1 MKKRWSNYKSHSNKK
16 INSCSISK
24 HFNEICCCDN
34 TPGEHMEI
42 QLIDSVNN
50 IDNLEIDQ
58 IDELLLKKE
67 KFWLGSMVTMHR
79 GMNSTHDWNRKKRIG
94 GENFDMESP

>member
-1 MKKRWSNYKSHSNKK
+1 
-16 INSCSISK
+16 
-24 HFNEICCCDN
+24 
-34 TPGEHMEI
+34 MEI

-79 GMNSTHDWNRKKRIG
+79 GMNSTHDWNRKTRIG
-94 GENFDMESP
+94 GENFDMESF